1 MIIPININNLN
12 IGGDELSYPFIF
24 AKSININLSKVK
36 QIIKNK
42 GYVYLLYKL
51 YYFNLKIPY

>member
-1 MIIPININNLN
+1 MNINNLN

>member
-1 MIIPININNLN
+1 MLMPININNLN